1 MSTRFPGSETEPEE
15 VFDGLW
21 MQEHLKYC
29 LQQLRAEMQ
38 PATVAVYERYV
49 LQEREAEE
57 VCKEFDLTRD
67 QLYRIKWRVTQKL
80 SDMMRVLLDGAE

>member
-1 MSTRFPGSETEPEE
+1 
-15 VFDGLW
+15 
-21 MQEHLKYC
+21 
-29 LQQLRAEMQ
+29 MQ

-57 VCKEFDLTRD
+57 VCNEFDLTRD

-80 SDMMRVLLDGAE
+80 SDMMTVLLDGAE